1 MIVTEDSPQSPVK
14 DSSTPL
20 LGGAG
25 ASSAP
30 PAYAPR
36 GAGLS
41 PGSSQVPYT
50 PYQPTHAQPT
60 HTLRREGESAGQRF
74 CKAFLIAF
82 GVWILLTM
90 LFGSIADSGRISQAG
105 HFEYPIPPGV
115 EAGESCETSWSGE
128 LKHPGFTSY
137 PYSASTSF
145 HFSLPSKNLL
155 LLSKGDL
162 SNGNLKITTSDSA
175 DKVSVNVTVNYHK
188 TAVRD
193 AAKVC
198 FIQRNDG
205 ESGVGIFTPLR
216 WRSRSHTDRLAF
228 DVQLVLPRALI
239 NALSTDVNNFS
250 HDVDNLLGVL
260 GFGDLALKAT
270 NGRIQAK
277 ALSATTAALSTTNG
291 AVSLDS
297 LIATTVAVRSSNAP
311 ISGAY
316 VVADSLALQ
325 TTNGRIDVA
334 VTVSANGGKSTKDVA
349 LRTTNS
355 ALDAVINLYDDKAGK
370 FDIVTETTNGA
381 LSAKIAA
388 APLDSTIVLKA
399 KTSNHRASVEL
410 PATYEGSFS
419 VATSNAAVVVEESNS
434 GAQDPACTVWGNCRT
449 RTVHTTN
456 VTKRSAAGHVHWDE
470 KNADRGKVTLATTNG
485 RASLSL

>member
-1 MIVTEDSPQSPVK
+1 MIITEDTPQSPGK

-25 ASSAP
+25 GSSASAP

-36 GAGLS
+36 GAGPS
-41 PGSSQVPYT
+41 PLGSSQVPYT
-50 PYQPTHAQPT
+50 PYQPVHTQPA
-60 HTLRREGESAGQRF
+60 HTQRREGESAGQRF
-74 CKAFLIAF
+74 CKAFLVAF

-90 LFGSIADSGRISQAG
+90 LFGSIADSGVG

-115 EAGESCETSWSGE
+115 DAGDCETSWSGE

-145 HFSLPSKNLL
+145 RFSLPSKSLL

-188 TAVRD
+188 SAVRD
-193 AAKVC
+193 AAKIC

-216 WRSRSHTDRLAF
+216 WRSRSHTDRLSF
-228 DVQLVLPRALI
+228 DVELVLPRALI

-250 HDVDNLLGVL
+250 HDIDNLLGVL

-277 ALSATTAALSTTNG
+277 ALSANTAALSTTNG

-325 TTNGRIDVA
+325 TTNGRIDAA
-334 VTVSANGGKSTKDVA
+334 VTVSVNGAKSTKDVA

-381 LSAKIAA
+381 LSTKIAA

-399 KTSNHRASVEL
+399 KTSNHRASVAL

-419 VATSNAAVVVEESNS
+419 VATSNAAVVVEDSNS
-434 GAQDPACTVWGNCRT
+434 EAQDPACTVWGECRT
-449 RTVHTTN
+449 RTVHTTS

-470 KNADRGKVTLATTNG
+470 KNANRGKVTLATTNG